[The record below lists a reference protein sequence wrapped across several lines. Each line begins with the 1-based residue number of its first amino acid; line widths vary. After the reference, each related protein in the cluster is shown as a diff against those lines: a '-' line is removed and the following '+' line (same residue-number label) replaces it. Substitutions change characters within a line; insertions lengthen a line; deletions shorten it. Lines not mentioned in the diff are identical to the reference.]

1 MSLSVSTRFSHGV
14 IYNLVSFG
22 VIGVSGFLLNALI
35 GRIHGEAALGQFS
48 QVFAAYLIL
57 SQLAV
62 GGFYFSTLRFVSEHI
77 ETPQTAGVILN
88 TALLLGLAQSIVISG
103 ATWLAAPLIGRLLD
117 SPNVTTG
124 LYWIAPALVVFAL
137 NKILFATV
145 NGLQQIGL
153 HALFQG
159 LRFVF
164 VILSLVA
171 LIALDS
177 PSAVIPVVF
186 TIAETVLFVLFMLWF
201 AGKGLL
207 QPPYISREWLARHVS
222 FGRRVYFSGLL
233 FDINTKVDII
243 MLGYFTGDAEVG
255 IYAFAAL
262 LAEGFGQLTTV
273 LQTSLNPLLARLKT
287 EGRQNELP
295 GMVRRCL
302 WMFTPTMAAIAVVA
316 SLLFPLVAVFLTG
329 NSALANGAWIFAVL
343 CAGTVIS
350 AAWLPFN
357 MLLSQWGHPKWQTIL
372 LLSGL
377 VTNVVLNLVLIPLYG
392 GLGAAI
398 ATASATVAMVLY
410 MKAIVFRLEQI
421 RI

>member
-1 MSLSVSTRFSHGV
+1 LSLSVSTRFSSGV
-14 IYNLVSFG
+14 IYNLISFG

-35 GRIHGEAALGQFS
+35 GRIYGEAALGQFS

-77 ETPQTAGVILN
+77 EMPQEAGAILN
-88 TALLLGLAQSIVISG
+88 TALLLGLVQSIAIAG

-124 LYWIAPALVVFAL
+124 LYWITPALVVFAL
-137 NKILFATV
+137 NKILFAAA

-164 VILSLVA
+164 VILSLVG
-171 LIALDS
+171 LIALDGS
-177 PSAVIPVVF
+177 PAAIPVVF
-186 TIAETVLFVLFMLWF
+186 TIAEAVLFVLFLLWF

-207 QPPYISREWLARHVS
+207 RPPYMTRAWLTRHVS

-273 LQTSLNPLLARLKT
+273 LQTSLNPLLVRLKA
-287 EGRQNELP
+287 EGRQDELP
-295 GMVRRCL
+295 AMVRRCL
-302 WMFTPTMAAIAVVA
+302 WMFTPAMAAIAVVA
-316 SLLFPLVAVFLTG
+316 SLLFPFVALLLTG
-329 NSALANGAWIFAVL
+329 NSALAEGVWIFAIL
-343 CAGTVIS
+343 CAGTVIA

-357 MLLSQWGHPKWQTIL
+357 MLLSQWGHPKWQTAL

-377 VTNVVLNLVLIPLYG
+377 GTNVALNLVLIPLYG